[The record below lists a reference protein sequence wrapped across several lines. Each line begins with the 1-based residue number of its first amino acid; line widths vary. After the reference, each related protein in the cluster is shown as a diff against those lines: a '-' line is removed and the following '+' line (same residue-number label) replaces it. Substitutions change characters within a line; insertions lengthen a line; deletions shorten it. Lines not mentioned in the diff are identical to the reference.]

1 MTVLMEADFLTAD
14 DLIVRAFPL
23 RVTGHGVMYVEA
35 KGAGGQT

>member
-1 MTVLMEADFLTAD
+1 MEADFLAAD
-14 DLIVRAFPL
+14 DLIVHAFPL